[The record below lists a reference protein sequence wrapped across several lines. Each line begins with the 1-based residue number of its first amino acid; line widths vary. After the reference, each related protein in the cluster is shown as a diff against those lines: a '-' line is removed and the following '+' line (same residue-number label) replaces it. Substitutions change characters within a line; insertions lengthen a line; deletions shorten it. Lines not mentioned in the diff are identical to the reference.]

1 MHREAYLEY
10 KRRYYK
16 VHRVKL
22 CRQFLQDYIP
32 ENIKRYAALV
42 PEKVQ
47 ELYRQYPFETFGDPM
62 IRHLLLRYRVF
73 PHMAAYQDCYDA
85 ASDAYM
91 FGIHRCAFCGYTGV
105 GEYIRKLIPI
115 AAKCAL
121 AVADEGRII
130 CQENDLK
137 RIYLDDPE
145 KKKK

>member
-16 VHRVKL
+16 VHRVK
-22 CRQFLQDYIP
+22 
-32 ENIKRYAALV
+32 
-42 PEKVQ
+42 
-47 ELYRQYPFETFGDPM
+47 LYRQYPFETFGDPM

-115 AAKCAL
+115 AVKCAL

>member
-1 MHREAYLEY
+1 MGITPCLLFACGGCLFKAEGLR
-10 KRRYYK
+10 
-16 VHRVKL
+16 
-22 CRQFLQDYIP
+22 FLRSFQS
-32 ENIKRYAALV
+32 
-42 PEKVQ
+42 
-47 ELYRQYPFETFGDPM
+47 F
-62 IRHLLLRYRVF
+62 RHLLLRYRVF

-115 AAKCAL
+115 AVKCAL